1 MVSLFPWPEPG
12 PAFVRHPVA
21 IPPGQSLVH
30 HEGEWR
36 DALVML
42 QEGGIEWESVG
53 GSCCRLRPG
62 AAFWLTGL
70 QLRAVHNTG
79 RAPAVLVAVRR
90 RTPADKPAVRPA
102 GAITNLFETSRRPR
116 VRPAGTPP

>member
-12 PAFVRHPVA
+12 PAFVRHSVA

-30 HEGEWR
+30 HDGEWR

-42 QEGGIEWESVG
+42 QEGVIDLESVR

-62 AAFWLTGL
+62 AIFWLTGL
-70 QLRAVHNTG
+70 QLRSVHNTG
-79 RAPAVLVAVRR
+79 RTPAVLIAVRR
-90 RTPADKPAVRPA
+90 HTPAADKPRRLT
-102 GAITNLFETSRRPR
+102 GRAITNPFEAIRRPR
-116 VRPAGTPP
+116 VRPAGTA